1 MYAFIDKF
9 LKSAER
15 KKKKSIKII
24 NVIKRYANAEHLVD
38 NLNFAK
44 IFDFKIFKIL

>member
-9 LKSAER
+9 LKLAE

-44 IFDFKIFKIL
+44 IRFKNI